1 MKDIKFIKLANK
13 WFVKLPYYNGDILD
27 LEMVMGADELCESL
41 NNGTNEVNVTVS
53 TYNDIDYDLSLEFMY
68 MAGDDSEYGVYYMV
82 RELGKT
88 IYLCKVAKQ
97 IFDDNFPVLIYIKA
111 NYKFDE
117 FWKDTK
123 NVFEIHNLAY
133 QGVWFEDILD
143 FANMRKDIVYNDE
156 YINKKIKKSVI
167 SQYLLLTDK
176 EHRFEDVIE
185 IEDYG
190 TATLY
195 LLEFSGENESL
206 STNNC
211 VMIR

>member
-97 IFDDNFPVLIYIKA
+97 IFDDNFPVLIYIKV
-111 NYKFDE
+111 NY
-117 FWKDTK
+117 
-123 NVFEIHNLAY
+123 N
-133 QGVWFEDILD
+133 G
-143 FANMRKDIVYNDE
+143 
-156 YINKKIKKSVI
+156 
-167 SQYLLLTDK
+167 
-176 EHRFEDVIE
+176 
-185 IEDYG
+185 
-190 TATLY
+190 
-195 LLEFSGENESL
+195 
-206 STNNC
+206 
-211 VMIR
+211 